1 MTEAT
6 SPRFLFLSLSNVLSV
21 SGLLNFVWLEERKNR
36 RMENYGRMENW
47 ENRKVLVF
55 PHMCLIGGVEK
66 GEGGKLFCLVREKGG
81 KMENVVYINWL
92 LCLCYIKIP
101 KGLISVKKLVYFS
114 NLLPTSSFLLS
125 FPPKLGGQNFV
136 GLEGKFSTP
145 FSFPLVFSLE
155 PNKGKFHFLSYF
167 PLLLFPP
174 PYFHSN

>member
-1 MTEAT
+1 MMEAT

-81 KMENVVYINWL
+81 KMENVVYIN
-92 LCLCYIKIP
+92 
-101 KGLISVKKLVYFS
+101 
-114 NLLPTSSFLLS
+114 
-125 FPPKLGGQNFV
+125 
-136 GLEGKFSTP
+136 
-145 FSFPLVFSLE
+145 
-155 PNKGKFHFLSYF
+155 
-167 PLLLFPP
+167 
-174 PYFHSN
+174 